1 MKIDKFDFGD
11 SLILAPMA
19 GVSDVGFRAICSE
32 FGADATVSE
41 MLSARAMAH
50 NPRKTEF
57 MTQSHEAEKIKI
69 GQVFGHEADIM
80 VASLSNPILSK
91 YDIIDINMGCP
102 APKIIKNGEGSAL
115 MKNIP
120 LAREIISS
128 MVKAS
133 TRPISVKF
141 RLGFDKDISRQ
152 FGRMCE
158 EAGASFITLHAR
170 TTAQGYS
177 GKANLDAIATLKA
190 SVNIPV
196 VGNGDVVDM
205 ESYQKMLATGA
216 DGVMIGRGAQGRPW
230 IFSLLKGGEQPKDIY
245 KYIEKHVQILR
256 DHYNEEW
263 LTLYMR
269 KHFLWYTSGLIGGSE
284 VRRSLATS
292 PSIDESLKILKEIL
306 K

>member
-1 MKIDKFDFGD
+1 
-11 SLILAPMA
+11 
-19 GVSDVGFRAICSE
+19 
-32 FGADATVSE
+32 
-41 MLSARAMAH
+41 
-50 NPRKTEF
+50 
-57 MTQSHEAEKIKI
+57 
-69 GQVFGHEADIM
+69 
-80 VASLSNPILSK
+80 
-91 YDIIDINMGCP
+91 
-102 APKIIKNGEGSAL
+102 
-115 MKNIP
+115 
-120 LAREIISS
+120 
-128 MVKAS
+128 
-133 TRPISVKF
+133 
-141 RLGFDKDISRQ
+141 
-152 FGRMCE
+152 MCE